1 MDHKLIVEKQKLIDA
16 LKEAGEDASSDG
28 TVSDAG
34 EYNDDDDRNPYDKKE
49 EDEMADMFGLK
60 SSKVIDPYEE
70 MRKKSA
76 KQWLKE
82 QKAFDQK
89 IYQQDLKNDR
99 AANKVVKKADDLMI
113 EDIVVTDEDLIDFDF
128 LD

>member
-1 MDHKLIVEKQKLIDA
+1 
-16 LKEAGEDASSDG
+16 
-28 TVSDAG
+28 
-34 EYNDDDDRNPYDKKE
+34 
-49 EDEMADMFGLK
+49 MAQ
-60 SSKVIDPYEE
+60 SKT
-70 MRKKSA
+70 S